1 MLTIRAHIH
10 SPATLQGSLWRAA
23 QALGFPVAVWRLPRT
38 ETVHVLVDLSGG
50 PTQTP
55 LDLEELSRGF
65 AFCPFGGPPGEK
77 GLFLKAHLHY
87 IFRPEGWEEDGHL
100 VPAELRGAQSRF
112 ETLVVQY
119 AADGETSKPDQP
131 VDADGY
137 VCCAD
142 EERRFKAAVAEAV
155 RAIDR
160 GRFQKVVLSRQKRIA
175 LPAGLDRVR
184 TYLRLCRYY
193 PQAFVSLVSVP
204 GKGTWMGASPEVLI
218 SVDKHQ
224 VFRTMA
230 LAGTQP
236 YQPEVPLSD
245 VSWTQK
251 EIEEQALVSRYIIN
265 CFKQIR
271 LREFEEDG
279 PKTVVAGNLLH
290 LRTDF
295 RVDMRATG
303 FPQLGTVMLRLLHPT
318 SAVCGMPKEPALQF
332 IREQEGYD
340 RAFYSGFLGPVH
352 IGDETHLYVNL
363 RCTQLLEGGA
373 ILYAGAGITANSV
386 PEKEWRET
394 ELKCQ
399 TMYRVLGAA
408 N

>member
-1 MLTIRAHIH
+1 VLTIHAHIH
-10 SPATLQGSLWRAA
+10 SPTTLQGSLWRAA
-23 QALGFPVAVWRLPRT
+23 QALGLPVAVWRLPRT
-38 ETVHVLVDLSGG
+38 EAVHVLVDLSGE
-50 PTQTP
+50 PIQTP
-55 LDLEELSRGF
+55 LDLEELSQGF
-65 AFCPFGGPPGEK
+65 AFCPFEGPPGENA
-77 GLFLKAHLHY
+77 LFLKAHLHY
-87 IFRPEGWEEDGHL
+87 IFRPDGWQEDVL
-100 VPAELRGAQSRF
+100 PVPAELRGTQSRF
-112 ETLVVQY
+112 ETLVEQY
-119 AADGETSKPDQP
+119 ASDGEQLNAEEP
-131 VDADGY
+131 VGPNGY
-137 VCCAD
+137 VRDGD
-142 EERRFKAAVAEAV
+142 EERRFKTSVAEAV
-155 RAIDR
+155 RAIER

-193 PQAFVSLVSVP
+193 PQAFVSLVSLP
-204 GKGTWMGASPEVLI
+204 GKGTWMGASPEILI

-230 LAGTQP
+230 LAGTQA
-236 YQPEVPLSD
+236 YRPEVPLSQ
-245 VSWTQK
+245 VAWTQK

-295 RVDMRATG
+295 RVDMQATN

-318 SAVCGMPKEPALQF
+318 SAVCGMPKEAALQF
-332 IREQEGYD
+332 IGEHEGYD

-352 IGDETHLYVNL
+352 IGAETHLYVNL

-373 ILYAGAGITANSV
+373 ILYAGAGVTASSV
-386 PEKEWRET
+386 PDKEWRET

-408 N
+408 D

>member
-1 MLTIRAHIH
+1 M
-10 SPATLQGSLWRAA
+10 
-23 QALGFPVAVWRLPRT
+23 
-38 ETVHVLVDLSGG
+38 
-50 PTQTP
+50 
-55 LDLEELSRGF
+55 
-65 AFCPFGGPPGEK
+65 
-77 GLFLKAHLHY
+77 FLKAHLHY
-87 IFRPEGWEEDGHL
+87 IFRPGGWEENSHP
-100 VPAELRGAQSRF
+100 VPVELRGDQSRF
-112 ETLVVQY
+112 ETLVAQY
-119 AADGETSKPDQP
+119 AAEGEPFRAEQT

-137 VCCAD
+137 VCCGD
-142 EERRFKAAVAEAV
+142 EERRFKASVTEAV
-155 RAIDR
+155 RAIDQ
-160 GRFQKVVLSRQKRIA
+160 GRFQKVVLSRQKKIA

-236 YQPEVPLSD
+236 YRPEVPLSD

-340 RAFYSGFLGPVH
+340 RAFYSGFLGPVN
-352 IGDETHLYVNL
+352 IGAETHLYVNL

-373 ILYAGAGITANSV
+373 ILYAGAGITASSV

>member
-1 MLTIRAHIH
+1 
-10 SPATLQGSLWRAA
+10 LQGSLWRAA
-23 QALGFPVAVWRLPRT
+23 QALGLPVAVWRLPRT
-38 ETVHVLVDLSGG
+38 EAVHVLVDLSGG
-50 PTQTP
+50 PTPTP
-55 LDLEELSRGF
+55 LDLEELSQGF
-65 AFCPFGGPPGEK
+65 AFCPFEGPPGEN

-87 IFRPEGWEEDGHL
+87 IFRAGGWEEDIL
-100 VPAELRGAQSRF
+100 PVPAELRGAQSRF
-112 ETLVVQY
+112 ETLVEKYASDYKHLKVQE
-119 AADGETSKPDQP
+119 AAWP
-131 VDADGY
+131 DGY
-137 VCCAD
+137 VCCED
-142 EERRFKAAVAEAV
+142 EERRFKASVIEAV

-236 YQPEVPLSD
+236 YRPEVPLSD

-332 IREQEGYD
+332 IGEQEGYD
-340 RAFYSGFLGPVH
+340 RGFYSGFLGPVN
-352 IGDETHLYVNL
+352 IGAETHLYVNL

-408 N
+408 E